1 MDDSCEALEAALR
14 DLIRRAVE
22 TGRREGEAAVLRRI
36 GRCDAPQAGP
46 GARPRTGRPVS
57 AVDPAVGTRAGP
69 SGQEPVVLAARSM
82 IRTYGA
88 QAADRAALRAMFML
102 RDGDAEGHDRWQRV
116 AAAIRALLDRDGIP
130 DASRR
135 PAQSRRF

>member
-22 TGRREGEAAVLRRI
+22 TGRRQGEAAVLHRM

-46 GARPRTGRPVS
+46 GPRPRTGPPAS
-57 AVDPAVGTRAGP
+57 AVDPAVGTRTG
-69 SGQEPVVLAARSM
+69 SSEQEPVVLAAHSM

-102 RDGDAEGHDRWQRV
+102 RDGDAEGHDRWKRV
-116 AAAIRALLDRDGIP
+116 AAAVRALLDRDGVP
-130 DASRR
+130 DANRR
-135 PAQSRRF
+135 PAQFRRF